1 MLAPRFHHRAPRV
14 LLGSALLVGT
24 LALGACGSDDDDDND
39 PVAGSGDETSMQAP
53 GTGPGDPVDMSP
65 IAYDIELST
74 EEEIP
79 APTGAD
85 GATGYA
91 QLVFDPTTRG
101 LTGTITTSDL
111 SGPPT
116 MAHVHQQPAGELT
129 GPPIITF
136 LEDGSGTGFVLPDDK
151 LLTEEQAE
159 ALQTGLLYL
168 NVHTALNEP
177 GEIRGQ
183 LELPEPD
190 ENGDMDTDTGADT
203 DGDTN
208 GDTDTDN

>member
-24 LALGACGSDDDDDND
+24 LALGACGSDDDDGD
-39 PVAGSGDETSMQAP
+39 PVAGAGDGTSMPAP
-53 GTGPGDPVDMSP
+53 GTGPDDPVDMSP
-65 IAYDIELST
+65 IAYDIELTT
-74 EEEIP
+74 EQEIP

-85 GATGYA
+85 GASGQA
-91 QLVFDPTTRG
+91 ALVFDPTTRG
-101 LTGTITTSDL
+101 LTGTITTSGL

-136 LEDGSGTGFVLPDDK
+136 LEDGSGTGFVLPDDR
-151 LLTEEQAE
+151 LLSEEEAE

-168 NVHTALNEP
+168 NVHTALNEA

-183 LELPEPD
+183 LVLPGPD
-190 ENGDMDTDTGADT
+190 ENGDT
-203 DGDTN
+203 DGDA
-208 GDTDTDN
+208 DVESDTDN